1 METRRWLRAVVV
13 DLHMVV
19 VLMIDLKCWCC
30 CLIEIMR
37 RRLRSSVSVM
47 VTVLLV
53 RDFGLMLSLTVISR
67 RVLALFVS
75 GGGLELH
82 HLIVLCFHADD
93 CRLTNSRSLA

>member
-75 GGGLELH
+75 SCGLELH
-82 HLIVLCFHADD
+82 ILLCFAFTLMTADSLIVEV
-93 CRLTNSRSLA
+93 

>member
-47 VTVLLV
+47 SDCAPRERLWSDAFTDCNLPTSSRVVCEWWWFGAASSYCALL
-53 RDFGLMLSLTVISR
+53 SR
-67 RVLALFVS
+67 
-75 GGGLELH
+75 
-82 HLIVLCFHADD
+82 
-93 CRLTNSRSLA
+93 